1 MGRLRNTKHERFARE
16 VAALTPLG
24 EAYRSAGFS
33 GDEKWHRFNASRLR
47 NKPAVKA
54 RIEELRLQFEELSAI
69 STDYIRHKLLSFIEM
84 DARELYQPDPAD
96 PTGKRL
102 ILRPLNE
109 LPERITKSITKL
121 KLDPESGRPV
131 EIVLAGKVESAA
143 TLLRSL
149 PGGSSGEA
157 VANVQINQI
166 TRVIVEP
173 AIGGGST
180 MAMPMPAP
188 EQARSAPAAR
198 IAAVMTKLN
207 RSDINA

>member
-16 VAALTPLG
+16 VAALAPLG

-47 NKPAVKA
+47 NKPAVKV
-54 RIEELRLQFEELSAI
+54 RIEELRLQFEEMSAI
-69 STDYIRHKLLSFIEM
+69 HVDYVRHKLLSFIEM

-121 KLDPESGRPV
+121 KLDPESGRPM

-149 PGGSSGEA
+149 PGGSSGETI
-157 VANVQINQI
+157 ANVNVNQI
-166 TRVIVEP
+166 TRVIVASP
-173 AIGGGST
+173 
-180 MAMPMPAP
+180 PM
-188 EQARSAPAAR
+188 SAPAVVSDSTAER
-198 IAAVMTKLN
+198 LAAVMKKLN
-207 RSDINA
+207 DAGVTTGA